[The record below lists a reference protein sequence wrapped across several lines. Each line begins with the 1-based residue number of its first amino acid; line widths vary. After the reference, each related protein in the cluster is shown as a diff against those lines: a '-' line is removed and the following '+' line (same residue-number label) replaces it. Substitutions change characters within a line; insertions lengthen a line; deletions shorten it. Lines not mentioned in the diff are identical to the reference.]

1 MRNKPHLGFY
11 FTIDVAISALVI
23 ACVIMVLTM
32 SITRARKLVETSAA
46 AVEIMTTHR
55 TPVSVLFALRGEW
68 PNDLDDVRRSFPVS
82 GDWITSTRLKDL
94 RLEGG
99 AMTVSLRGPLA
110 GGRLTV
116 HPAVPSDD
124 PLGPV
129 RWMAGP
135 HGHRSDW
142 MAAGDD
148 HTTINDSFISVLL
161 KR

>member
-1 MRNKPHLGFY
+1 MSKRPHLEYY
-11 FTIDVAISALVI
+11 FTIDNMVSILVI
-23 ACVIMVLTM
+23 VCVIAALTM

-68 PNDLDDVRRSFPVS
+68 PKDLGDLRRSFPVS
-82 GDWITSTRLKDL
+82 GNWSASPRMKDL

-110 GGRLTV
+110 GERLTV

-129 RWMAGP
+129 RWVAGA
-135 HGHRSDW
+135 HGHRNDW
-142 MAAGDD
+142 AVAGED
-148 HTTINDSFISVLL
+148 HTTVKDSFIPALL
-161 KR
+161 KQ